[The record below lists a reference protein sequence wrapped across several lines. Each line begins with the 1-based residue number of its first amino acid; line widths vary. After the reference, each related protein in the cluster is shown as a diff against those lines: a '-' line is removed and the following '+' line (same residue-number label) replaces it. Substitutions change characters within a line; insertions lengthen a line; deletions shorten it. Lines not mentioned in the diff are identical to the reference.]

1 VNNTDQ
7 DDSGAL
13 PETWLQ
19 THGRALHRYAL
30 ASLRDRQQADDAVQ
44 ETLLAALAAPV
55 PRDAQGSAGAWLM
68 GILKH
73 KVADQLRR
81 RGREVRLRGPDESA
95 PDERASDEDGIAGV
109 WPEHLID
116 WRGPE
121 HAAERGE
128 RIAELQYCLDQLP
141 ERMAELFWQR
151 EVMGEDSA
159 SVCEALGIS
168 TSNLWTMLHRA
179 RTRLRHCLEPGQE
192 PEPAASARRTRAR
205 PPTPRLR
212 ARARVPL
219 ESGLES
225 PADQRG
231 SSPHPD
237 GNRGRHAR

>member
-1 VNNTDQ
+1 MNDTDEEV
-7 DDSGAL
+7 SGAL
-13 PETWLQ
+13 PETWLK

-30 ASLRDRQQADDAVQ
+30 ASLHDRQQADDAVQ

-55 PRDAQGSAGAWLM
+55 PRDAEGSAGAWLM

-95 PDERASDEDGIAGV
+95 PDERHSDEDGVAGV

-128 RIAELQYCLDQLP
+128 RIAELQYCLEQLP

-168 TSNLWTMLHRA
+168 SSNLWTMLHRA
-179 RTRLRHCLEPGQE
+179 RKRLQHCLEPGQE
-192 PEPAASARRTRAR
+192 PEPAATARRTRAR
-205 PPTPRLR
+205 RPGPRLPAL
-212 ARARVPL
+212 ARAPAGPASSQQQI
-219 ESGLES
+219 SGGRAPS
-225 PADQRG
+225 PDVG
-231 SSPHPD
+231 
-237 GNRGRHAR
+237 RGRYAR